1 MTQILGSWIVKSG
14 YCSGTHLLGVIYWL
28 IRLRRFSFIR
38 VMCKWRETS
47 CNCSHYCSGV
57 SCVSACGPQTLRHM
71 LPVYG
76 QAVKYISFLGCDVC
90 IISLSFCT
98 SLSFKYEQNPN
109 FLNKIKI
116 ILALDING
124 GGLTWIWVA
133 GSLTLQLR
141 KEEKA
146 IKHQGMITGRSGCF
160 VDPFSHCFRVE
171 FLESH
176 VQICSFS
183 GFPASLVPSPD
194 GSSKLS
200 LLLQQCHRTDFSFWK
215 LPGHAGSFFRNSQ
228 PFSIESEFLLF
239 PSWVLLELLNL
250 FGHQLLVGKPDLFLS
265 FCTSQSELQLSRSFP
280 FSTQ

>member
-28 IRLRRFSFIR
+28 IRPRRFSFIR

-57 SCVSACGPQTLRHM
+57 SCVSVCGPQTLRRM

-133 GSLTLQLR
+133 ARLTLQLR

-146 IKHQGMITGRSGCF
+146 IKHQGMITGHSGCF

-176 VQICSFS
+176 FLAFLPASCLAQMAAANFLCSFS
-183 GFPASLVPSPD
+183 SAIGQTSPS
-194 GSSKLS
+194 
-200 LLLQQCHRTDFSFWK
+200 
-215 LPGHAGSFFRNSQ
+215 GSFLGTLAH
-228 PFSIESEFLLF
+228 FSETHSLF
-239 PSWVLLELLNL
+239 
-250 FGHQLLVGKPDLFLS
+250 Q
-265 FCTSQSELQLSRSFP
+265 
-280 FSTQ
+280 